1 MRASRRKL
9 GPTAPL
15 QASPRAERGTS
26 VALGPGTNKD
36 LQPQRG
42 ATIFVMPQSLARVV
56 LHLAFST
63 KNRSSFLKDADF
75 RARLHAYIAGV
86 LQNIGCEPILIGGM
100 EDYVHILSN
109 LSHYHGCRTRRGG
122 EERSSKWIKEQD
134 RQYRDFFWQSGYA
147 AFSVSESQVEK
158 VRAYIAAQEQ
168 HHRKVSF
175 QDEFRSLCR
184 KRRIEINERYVWD

>member
-1 MRASRRKL
+1 
-9 GPTAPL
+9 
-15 QASPRAERGTS
+15 
-26 VALGPGTNKD
+26 
-36 LQPQRG
+36 
-42 ATIFVMPQSLARVV
+42 MPQSLARVV

-63 KNRSSFLKDADF
+63 KNRSSFLKDADL

-86 LQNIGCEPILIGGM
+86 LQKIGCEPILIGGV
-100 EDYVHILSN
+100 EDHVHILCN
-109 LSHYHGCRTRRGG
+109 LSRTITVAELV
-122 EERSSKWIKEQD
+122 EEAKKASSKWIKEQD

-184 KRRIEINERYVWD
+184 KHRIEIDERYVWD